1 MTIRFGYCP
10 PNPGPNANTRC
21 TWYSDVRS
29 AVEAYDGK
37 RSIWLKTSG
46 KYIEISYNKLLEL
59 QSIFT

>member
-10 PNPGPNANTRC
+10 PNPGPNANTGC

-37 RSIWLKTSG
+37 CSIWMKTGG
-46 KYIEISYNKLLEL
+46 KYVEISYNKLLEL
-59 QSIFT
+59 QSI

>member
-10 PNPGPNANTRC
+10 PNPGPNANKRC

-37 RSIWLKTSG
+37 RSI
-46 KYIEISYNKLLEL
+46 
-59 QSIFT
+59 